1 MLFIS
6 IGINDIAK
14 DIPVQATVGN
24 ILELVKKLKER
35 SPKTKILV
43 HSILPT
49 NASNR
54 QNKEEVISHYNKNDK
69 VVELNKMLE
78 RNTKENDFTFI
89 DLYSS
94 FKDTNGNLNI
104 EFAEKDGLHL
114 NLHGYILWSDILK
127 MNVL

>member
-1 MLFIS
+1 M
-6 IGINDIAK
+6 
-14 DIPVQATVGN
+14 
-24 ILELVKKLKER
+24 
-35 SPKTKILV
+35 
-43 HSILPT
+43 PT

-94 FKDTNGNLNI
+94 FKDTKGNLNL

-114 NLHGYILWSDILK
+114 NVHGYILWSGILK
-127 MNVL
+127 RNVL